1 MPPLDKEDV
10 DPPPCVEEAPAADP
24 PKPVESPSEVEERIQ
39 KEGRRCKYLRKR
51 MDKDMALC
59 EQALEKDR
67 NWVMRK
73 VRDVLQPN
81 FEEMKKEQKKRRQ
94 REANEK
100 FKTKK
105 REAHVVDFSSD
116 ETGSEEGM

>member
-10 DPPPCVEEAPAADP
+10 DPPPCV
-24 PKPVESPSEVEERIQ
+24 KPVESPSEVEERIQ

-51 MDKDMALC
+51 MDQDMALC

-73 VRDVLQPN
+73 VREVLQPN

-100 FKTKK
+100 FKKKK
-105 REAHVVDFSSD
+105 REAPVVDFSSD